1 MLLKIKKRSDVMA
14 KFLALEISRKAIFRI
29 VALILLIAN
38 IALTFYV
45 LSYLDERIIE
55 LEIKIEQ
62 NLKVR
67 QCMMT
72 PGSNKI

>member
-72 PGSNKI
+72 PGLNKI